1 MYRSSFLAVNPVATV
16 LVLLLLLAS
25 AAMGQSTDGLD
36 RARNDEARLAQ
47 VVEMVESGRLTEAAA
62 ALDEAG
68 EVADSD
74 PRWLN
79 LRGLVAAGSGLHGE
93 AVAFYEAGL
102 RSDPTLAGLH
112 RNLAIS
118 LVEMRVRGRAVSE
131 FRQATELDSSDL
143 EAWLGL
149 CTLQTSLR
157 RYEGAQT
164 SLQRLI
170 QLAPEDLR
178 TGRARAAL
186 ADADGQVPEQ
196 LAAWR
201 WLEDRAPAA
210 DTARR
215 LGELLSDPAERL
227 ASFRDCFGRDPA
239 AVDCREQATSLA
251 FVLGQPEEAV
261 LYSEPALGQLSEAG
275 YLNLLGAA
283 AASSGIE
290 KIEAWIEARRPESA
304 AGWGLVAS
312 VRREQDRPQAALE
325 AVQTG
330 LGLAETADLY
340 NLLGVLRVEAGDRPA
355 ARAAWQKALE
365 IDPGHG
371 PARANL
377 EQHPATP

>member
-1 MYRSSFLAVNPVATV
+1 MLLF
-16 LVLLLLLAS
+16 LLLVAS
-25 AAMGQSTDGLD
+25 AATGQPKDGLD
-36 RARNDEARLAQ
+36 RARQDEARLAQ
-47 VVEMVESGRLTEAAA
+47 VVEMVEAGRLEQAAA

-68 EVADSD
+68 ELADTD

-79 LRGLVAAGSGLHGE
+79 LRGLVAAGNGLHSE

-102 RSDPTLAGLH
+102 RSDPTLAALH

-118 LVEMRVRGRAVSE
+118 LVEKRVRGRAVSE
-131 FRQATELDSSDL
+131 FRQATELDARDV

-157 RYEGAQT
+157 RYEGAHT

-170 QLAPEDLR
+170 VLAPEDLR

-186 ADADGQVPEQ
+186 ADADGQAPEQ
-196 LAAWR
+196 LAAWH
-201 WLEDRAPAA
+201 WLEERAPAA
-210 DTARR
+210 HTARR
-215 LGELLSDPAERL
+215 LGELSADQAERL
-227 ASFRDCFGRDPA
+227 DRFRDCFGRDPG

-251 FVLGQPEEAV
+251 FVLGQPEQAV

-283 AASSGIE
+283 AASSGSD
-290 KIEAWIEARRPESA
+290 KIESWLEIRQPENA
-304 AGWGLVAS
+304 AGWGVVAS
-312 VRREQDRPQAALE
+312 VRREQDRPEAAIE
-325 AVQTG
+325 AVQAG
-330 LGLAETADLY
+330 LGLAETANLY

-355 ARAAWQKALE
+355 ARAAWLKALE

-377 EQHPATP
+377 EQHPASP